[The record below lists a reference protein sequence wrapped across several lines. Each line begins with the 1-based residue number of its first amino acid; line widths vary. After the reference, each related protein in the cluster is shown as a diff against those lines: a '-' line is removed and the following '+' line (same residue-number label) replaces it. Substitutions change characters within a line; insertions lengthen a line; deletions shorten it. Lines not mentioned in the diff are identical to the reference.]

1 MFEDEVPAVIAQVR
15 KVLELM
21 RTHRRGPLSEDQ
33 QLEFSKL
40 EALFESM
47 VSHRGPG
54 YPMTEEQALELA
66 TLMKEVSDQ
75 RESMGLPETPVD
87 ELVKGANRLLN
98 LPKPVK
104 N

>member
-1 MFEDEVPAVIAQVR
+1 MFEDEVPAVIAQLR
-15 KVLELM
+15 KVLQLM
-21 RTHRRGPLSEDQ
+21 TTHSGPLSEEQ

-40 EALFESM
+40 SALFESM

-66 TLMKEVSDQ
+66 TLMKEVSEL
-75 RESMGLPETPVD
+75 RESMGIPDAPVD
-87 ELVKGANRLLN
+87 EIVKGAKRLLN
-98 LPKPVK
+98 LPKPVR